1 MELNKK
7 RVVEVSWLID
17 KTYKELEILDYSIES
32 LKKFKYSFSLFE
44 QHSNWEKTSY
54 NPFFYVCNSSKGSRN
69 H

>member
-32 LKKFKYSFSLFE
+32 LKKFKYSFTQLS
-44 QHSNWEKTSY
+44 HIDSNKFM
-54 NPFFYVCNSSKGSRN
+54 N
-69 H
+69 